1 MTTSAIGS
9 TNNNGVYNYTP
20 TSTTPATSSSSS
32 ATSSA
37 MQSLTANDFLTLMTA
52 QLKNQDPLNPT
63 DSTQFLSQLAQLST
77 VTGISQMNSTMSTLS
92 SSLLSSQALTSSQ
105 LVGHSVLTSATSAS
119 YGGSQPIS
127 GVVQVPAGANSVTVA
142 ITDASGAVVRHLAIG
157 TNTGAQAFS
166 WDGTTDNGSAAPAGN
181 YSVSATA
188 AVGGA
193 TQAATTLL
201 YGTVSSVT
209 LGSAGSGV
217 TLNTPELGSVA
228 LSSVQQ
234 IG

>member
-1 MTTSAIGS
+1 MSTSAIGS

-20 TSTTPATSSSSS
+20 TSTTTSSSSS
-32 ATSSA
+32 ATDST

-77 VTGISQMNSTMSTLS
+77 VTGISQLNSTMSTLS
-92 SSLLSSQALTSSQ
+92 SSLMSSQALTSSQ
-105 LVGHSVLTSATSAS
+105 LVGRSVLTSATSAS

-127 GVVQVPAGANSVTVA
+127 GVVQVPAGANSVTVT
-142 ITDASGAVVRHLAIG
+142 ITDSSGAVVRQLAVS
-157 TNTGAQAFS
+157 TNTGAQTFS
-166 WDGTTDNGSAAPAGN
+166 WDGTTDNGAAAPAGD

-209 LGSAGSGV
+209 LGSSGSGV